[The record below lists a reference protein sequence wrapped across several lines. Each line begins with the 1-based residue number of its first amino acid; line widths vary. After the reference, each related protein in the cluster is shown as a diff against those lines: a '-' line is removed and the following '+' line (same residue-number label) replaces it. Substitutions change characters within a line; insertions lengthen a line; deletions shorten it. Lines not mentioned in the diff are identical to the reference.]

1 VILNNFYEALV
12 MKKILLIEDNPE
24 VRENTAEILELANY
38 QVFTAANGKIGVEL
52 ARKEH
57 PDLIICDIMMPELD
71 GYGVLHLLAKN
82 QATAGIP
89 FIFLT
94 AKAEKDDFRKGM
106 NLGADDYLTKPFDD
120 LTLLDAVEM
129 RLKKNDLF
137 RAESRKDSTGTAA
150 HDGSRGMA
158 ELNRLLNE
166 DKKTMHVKK
175 KQQVFTERSFPNALY
190 YISKGKVKTYKTNE
204 EGREFITGLHSTGD
218 FIGYIEL
225 LENCNYKESATT
237 LEDTELCVI
246 NKQEFFTLLEQNRE
260 VSQKFIKLLSNNVL
274 EQEERL
280 LQLAYN
286 SVRKRVAEALLLL
299 YNRYH
304 EQETAEPAIQVSRE
318 DLSSIAGASKETV
331 IRTLSDFKDEK
342 LIEISGKSIKILNM
356 NKLVKMKN

>member
-1 VILNNFYEALV
+1 
-12 MKKILLIEDNPE
+12 MKKILLIEDNTE

-38 QVFTAANGKIGVEL
+38 QVFTAPHGKIGVEL

-71 GYGVLHLLAKN
+71 GYGVLHLLSKN
-82 QATAGIP
+82 PATAGIP

-120 LTLLDAVEM
+120 LTLLDAIEM

-137 RAESRKDSTGTAA
+137 RAESRKESAGTAGE
-150 HDGSRGMA
+150 GSRGLA

-166 DKKTMHVKK
+166 DKKTVHIKK
-175 KQQVFTERSFPNALY
+175 KQQVFSEHSFPNALY
-190 YISKGKVKTYKTNE
+190 YISKGKIKTYKTNE
-204 EGREFITGLHSTGD
+204 EGREFITGLHAAGD

-225 LENCNYKESATT
+225 LENCNYKESATA
-237 LEDTELCVI
+237 LEDSELCVI
-246 NKQEFFTLLEQNRE
+246 NKPEFFTLLEQNRE
-260 VSQKFIKLLSNNVL
+260 VSQKFIKLLSNNVI

-304 EQETAEPAIQVSRE
+304 GQETGETAIQVSRE

-356 NKLVKMKN
+356 NKLLKMKN